1 MSIFEGLAVPV
12 GDVDGRRA
20 SAASCDG
27 EVLIDGVLRGSD
39 PGPSSALTAA
49 AAGSLD
55 RGGLPRTSEVL
66 RGILTNNP
74 GVKVFSVERILAS
87 IGTDRLE
94 TSLMMFSLPAIVP
107 IGGPRG
113 ISALPTSALAYQI
126 LSGEKKLRLPPF
138 VLKKAISRRAL
149 AVAIHAS
156 LPVIE
161 AVEKI
166 ARPRWLWLS
175 HSRLR
180 QALGLFVLLLALGLA
195 FPLFGL
201 GSLHATSI
209 FVIALGMAEQDGLAM
224 LIGVVAGALSLA
236 IIAARGASVRALRA
250 RAVRWLHRVGKRLGL
265 QALARVL
272 RSRGYVG
279 LAKLLTLEWSKI
291 LLLWD
296 PEKPAVGA
304 AVTPV
309 AQQATGGVPRAPVPR
324 AAQVRAVPVTA

>member
-1 MSIFEGLAVPV
+1 M
-12 GDVDGRRA
+12 DD
-20 SAASCDG
+20 
-27 EVLIDGVLRGSD
+27 VLRHSG
-39 PGPSSALTAA
+39 PTPSSALTAA
-49 AAGSLD
+49 VAGPLD
-55 RGGLPRTSEVL
+55 RAGVPRASEVL

-74 GVKVFSVERILAS
+74 GVRVFSVERILAS

-94 TSLMMFSLPAIVP
+94 TSLMMFSLPAIIPV
-107 IGGPRG
+107 GGPRG

-138 VLKKAISRRAL
+138 VLKKVISRRAL

-180 QALGLFVLLLALGLA
+180 QALGLFVLLMALGLA

-209 FVIALGMAEQDGLAM
+209 FVIALGMAEKDGLAM

-236 IIAARGASVRALRA
+236 IIAARGASARALRA
-250 RAVRWLHRVGKRLGL
+250 KAVRWLHRVGKRLGL
-265 QALARVL
+265 QALARAL
-272 RSRGYVG
+272 RARGYVG
-279 LAKLLTLEWSKI
+279 LAKLLTLEWSK
-291 LLLWD
+291 LLLSWD
-296 PEKPAVGA
+296 PEKPAISPGVTAPA
-304 AVTPV
+304 ARQTAARP
-309 AQQATGGVPRAPVPR
+309 APAPRAVQVGV
-324 AAQVRAVPVTA
+324 AAAIV